1 MSPLSSRRR
10 ESLLD
15 LAGSKPPAGNGIK
28 PTKDGAFLYLDP
40 AVFGQDFAGDLP
52 HEDATFMARSQVFAA
67 KAAFAAKAGEPTG
80 KPKSWSIVATQD
92 RSINPELERDMAKRA
107 GSTVTEIAAS
117 HAVFA
122 SQPDKVA
129 DVIEQAARASSK

>member
-1 MSPLSSRRR
+1 
-10 ESLLD
+10 
-15 LAGSKPPAGNGIK
+15 
-28 PTKDGAFLYLDP
+28 
-40 AVFGQDFAGDLP
+40 
-52 HEDATFMARSQVFAA
+52 
-67 KAAFAAKAGEPTG
+67 
-80 KPKSWSIVATQD
+80 
-92 RSINPELERDMAKRA
+92 MAKRA